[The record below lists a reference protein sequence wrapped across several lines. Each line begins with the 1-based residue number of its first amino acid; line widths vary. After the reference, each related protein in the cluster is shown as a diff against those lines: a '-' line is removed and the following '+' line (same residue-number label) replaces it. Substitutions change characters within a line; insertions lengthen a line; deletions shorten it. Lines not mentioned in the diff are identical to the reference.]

1 MFPILPPD
9 QSTNRRHTTK
19 WIHAFV
25 YSFIHSFC
33 PLMLETSYHTYIG
46 NIHASTKIF
55 VRKLPPLAIYL
66 MISTNRNCLMDFPFS
81 FRRHSFAFIY
91 RFFCIQLPWQYNH
104 TTSIFTVYAVIWLYL
119 LRLSLF
125 SSLFRFFLLHRSRF
139 FFALSVTFSLPCI
152 YMVSHHRWSI
162 SRTFSSTQSTN
173 FSILKVFHQRI
184 CTFWPYEWGT

>member
-1 MFPILPPD
+1 MCVSVCCVYVHGFAFEQLRFVTITHILGMFPILPPD

-25 YSFIHSFC
+25 HSFIHSFC

-119 LRLSLF
+119 LRLS
-125 SSLFRFFLLHRSRF
+125 RSF
-139 FFALSVTFSLPCI
+139 PPFFAFSYFIAHAFFCPLR
-152 YMVSHHRWSI
+152 HF
-162 SRTFSSTQSTN
+162 FSAMY
-173 FSILKVFHQRI
+173 IHGV
-184 CTFWPYEWGT
+184 PP